1 MLILIHIVKICKYI
15 MKYSTTISTN
25 SVIVTILAFIYVPLN
40 LATSIFGM
48 NIQQLNKSGQNLWVF
63 FVTAVVAL
71 LVTGGSWLWSKS
83 IYKAMLWYKQQ
94 PASNSTNKRIVRQEY
109 GLLLRMAMLVWLV
122 RNGHKAWMWKSGAWL
137 AILIGSKVPGKGEC
151 HGAGQAAC
159 DYVSKYSQ
167 RSESVRYTP
176 FRVVGS
182 STWITWS
189 PLSRSAY
196 QFNSAFYH

>member
-1 MLILIHIVKICKYI
+1 
-15 MKYSTTISTN
+15 MKLCEYKTNYSTIISTN

-83 IYKAMLWYKQQ
+83 IYKAMLWYKLWYKQR
-94 PASNSTNKRIVRQEY
+94 PASHSTRNTRTQRREY

-122 RNGHKAWMWKSGAWL
+122 RDGHSYWMWNSGAWL
-137 AILIGSKVPGKGEC
+137 AILIGSEVEGDAEDPGKR
-151 HGAGQAAC
+151 QPAC
-159 DYVSKYSQ
+159 DYVSENSQ
-167 RSESVRYTP
+167 RSEGERDRY
-176 FRVVGS
+176 FEVGS
-182 STWITWS
+182 DTSITWS
-189 PLSRSAY
+189 PLSG
-196 QFNSAFYH
+196 